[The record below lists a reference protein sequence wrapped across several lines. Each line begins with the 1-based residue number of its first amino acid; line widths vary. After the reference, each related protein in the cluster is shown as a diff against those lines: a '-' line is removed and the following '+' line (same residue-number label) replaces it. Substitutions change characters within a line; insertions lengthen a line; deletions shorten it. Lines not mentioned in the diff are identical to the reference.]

1 MYKTLV
7 NICFKKEGTILKR
20 KSRKKTVSKITFYII
35 SLWMLFCSAA
45 IISTRINLKTNLIDN
60 LKNNFLAIV
69 FFALAIVSFSLQ
81 LIVKDKI
88 KGTVNPT
95 YKIIKLENKN
105 YEFLTYL
112 TAFIIPLV
120 FIDFTKIKYLIV
132 LVLILLFTGFVF
144 AKMDLFLANPTL
156 ALFYKLYEIEVEI
169 EGENKRIT
177 VITKDKLKKNDDIEW
192 LPFDDQCWYV
202 RRVENGKF

>member
-1 MYKTLV
+1 M
-7 NICFKKEGTILKR
+7 
-20 KSRKKTVSKITFYII
+20 
-35 SLWMLFCSAA
+35 
-45 IISTRINLKTNLIDN
+45 
-60 LKNNFLAIV
+60 
-69 FFALAIVSFSLQ
+69 
-81 LIVKDKI
+81 
-88 KGTVNPT
+88 
-95 YKIIKLENKN
+95 
-105 YEFLTYL
+105 
-112 TAFIIPLV
+112 
-120 FIDFTKIKYLIV
+120 
-132 LVLILLFTGFVF
+132 ILLFTGFVF